1 MFEGKNNHT
10 NPKLSKYIWTQKARL
25 LGYQRQNIIKQMK
38 LSVLQVKAATLTA
51 TLLLL
56 AVTNYS
62 LQAVEKSFSSNSQSL
77 D

>member
-1 MFEGKNNHT
+1 MDTEGEVAGLPKTEYHKTDETSSTPGKSSHT
-10 NPKLSKYIWTQKARL
+10 
-25 LGYQRQNIIKQMK
+25 
-38 LSVLQVKAATLTA
+38 V